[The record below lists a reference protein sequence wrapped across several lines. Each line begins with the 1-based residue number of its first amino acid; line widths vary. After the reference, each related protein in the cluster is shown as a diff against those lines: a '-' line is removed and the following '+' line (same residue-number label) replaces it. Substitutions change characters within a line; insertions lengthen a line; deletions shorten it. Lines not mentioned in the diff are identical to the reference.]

1 MPRLKQSKTQ
11 EQTTPETKRGISPN
25 LQKVVDALN
34 SKFGENTVTV
44 GVPDRRATVKRIPT
58 GSITLDLELGGG
70 IPEGRFIEISGN
82 ESSSKT
88 TQVCHIIREAQKL
101 GHTVVFADVEGTSD
115 LPYFKSLGIDTDSM
129 IYLRPD
135 SMEEATETILQ
146 FQKSGEVTFGVIDS
160 IASMIPNKEAASK
173 MDETVRMGIPQQLLG
188 EFFRKW
194 QANNNRLDREGKTPF
209 TLIGVNQLREKIG
222 AYGDPEYSPGGNAKK
237 FFASVS
243 IRLRKG
249 DWIVEGKGD
258 SKTIVGQVVK
268 FKIEKNKLG
277 ARMRTGEF
285 DFYIRDNAVGIKPL
299 YNDNEKEII
308 ILAVNW
314 GIVERRG
321 AWFYYS
327 DKKYLGVDPLISE
340 LKKNPEMVQDIKRE
354 IFSLSSK
361 VV

>member
-1 MPRLKQSKTQ
+1 MPKLQQSKK
-11 EQTTPETKRGISPN
+11 TTPTAKAENTGLSAN
-25 LQKVVDALN
+25 LQKLVNELN
-34 SKFGENTVTV
+34 GKFGENTISI
-44 GVPDRRATVKRIPT
+44 GVPERRATVNRIPT

-101 GHTVVFADVEGTSD
+101 GHVVIFADVEGTSD
-115 LPYFKSLGIDTDSM
+115 LPYFKSLGVDTDSM
-129 IYLRPD
+129 IYFRPD

-209 TLIGVNQLREKIG
+209 TLIGINQLREKIG
-222 AYGDPEYSPGGNAKK
+222 AYGDPEYSPGGNAKR
-237 FFASVS
+237 FFSSVN

-258 SKTIVGQVVK
+258 SKTVVGQIVK

-285 DFYIRDNAVGIKPL
+285 DFYLRENAVGVKPL

-314 GIVERRG
+314 GVVERKG
-321 AWFYYS
+321 SWFYYN
-327 DKKYLGVDPLISE
+327 DQKYQGVDPLIAE
-340 LKKNPEMVQDIKRE
+340 LKRNPDMVQKIKEE